1 MVQVRHLLI
10 ISRINDTIKNR
21 YLIEEVRPLYQ
32 VLLTALII
40 VAILIIIFVIM
51 QPSKGNAASM
61 LSGSDDGQPKTR
73 ARGFEVFLI
82 RGTTVLGILF
92 FILTL
97 TLAYMSSK

>member
-1 MVQVRHLLI
+1 
-10 ISRINDTIKNR
+10 
-21 YLIEEVRPLYQ
+21 
-32 VLLTALII
+32 
-40 VAILIIIFVIM
+40 M

-61 LSGSDDGQPKTR
+61 LSGSDDGQPKTK

-92 FILTL
+92 FVLTL